1 MNLSM
6 ILTNA
11 RERERFLR
19 FLVVGALGFVVDFG
33 SFNLLHSLGVGLW
46 IAQHLAPSSFTWLYE
61 HLLLYPQV
69 IEQSLSFTLAV
80 ISNFL
85 WNYFWLYPEA
95 KGANQTK
102 KIISFVVVS
111 VVGLILGVPIY
122 NIALYLYA
130 RLVSAYALSFGK
142 FDLAG
147 NLALMTR
154 VGILLFW
161 NFFVNRF
168 VTYKDVK

>member
-1 MNLSM
+1 MSM
-6 ILTNA
+6 LLTNA

-19 FLVVGALGFVVDFG
+19 FLVVGAIGFVVDFG
-33 SFNLLHSLGVGLW
+33 SFNLMHSLGVGMW
-46 IAQHLAPSSFTWLYE
+46 VAQHLVPSSLTTLYE
-61 HLLLYPQV
+61 HLIQYPQV

-95 KGANQTK
+95 KGANQVK
-102 KIISFVVVS
+102 KIVTFVVVS

-130 RLVSAYALSFGK
+130 KIVSAAGISLGK

-154 VGILLFW
+154 VAILLFW